1 MSSLHLITAAVL
13 LTQAFTLFAI
23 SAQGRQLMSQQAEL
37 DNLTALVKKGTAEV
51 VGLVAALRDEI
62 AAGVPAEQL
71 DLTGLSAA
79 AQALDDIVPDV
90 PEVADELP
98 ADVPVE

>member
-1 MSSLHLITAAVL
+1 MPTLHWIIAALLLI
-13 LTQAFTLFAI
+13 QAFTLFAV
-23 SAQGRQLMSQQAEL
+23 SAQGRRIMSQQAEL
-37 DNLTALVKKGTAEV
+37 DTLTAVVKKGTAEV
-51 VGLVAALRDEI
+51 VALVAALRDQI

-71 DLTGLSAA
+71 DLSGLSAA

-90 PEVADELP
+90 PEVADDVP

>member
-1 MSSLHLITAAVL
+1 MSSLHWITAAVL

-23 SAQGRQLMSQQAEL
+23 SAQGRQLMSQQTEL
-37 DNLTALVKKGTAEV
+37 DNLTAIVRKGTAEV
-51 VGLVAALRDEI
+51 VALVAALRDQI

-71 DLTGLSAA
+71 DLSGLTAA

-90 PEVADELP
+90 PEVADEAP

>member
-1 MSSLHLITAAVL
+1 MSSLHWITAAVL

-23 SAQGRQLMSQQAEL
+23 SAQGRQLMSQQTKL

-51 VGLVAALRDEI
+51 VALVASLREQI

-71 DLTGLSAA
+71 DLSGLTEAA
-79 AQALDDIVPDV
+79 NALDAIVPDV